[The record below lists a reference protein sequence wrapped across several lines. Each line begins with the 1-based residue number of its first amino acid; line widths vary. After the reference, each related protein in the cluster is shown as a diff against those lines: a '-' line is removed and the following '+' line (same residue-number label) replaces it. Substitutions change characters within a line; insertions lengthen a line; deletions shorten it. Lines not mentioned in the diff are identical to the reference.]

1 MEWKKMRKQKAQKA
15 QEVTGEGFAE
25 AADCRHAS
33 GNGLVAR
40 LELIQQ
46 LSVAL
51 LGCGRE
57 QFVAPQLVVLLLSVL
72 LQRVKLLSLSR
83 REDLK
88 LSLF

>member
-15 QEVTGEGFAE
+15 QEVTGQGFAE
-25 AADCRHAS
+25 AADCRHTS
-33 GNGLVAR
+33 GNGVAAG
-40 LELIQQ
+40 LELIEQV
-46 LSVAL
+46 SVAS
-51 LGCGRE
+51 LGRCRE

-72 LQRVKLLSLSR
+72 LQRVQLLSLSR